1 MGVYL
6 ITGASGFL
14 GRHVLET
21 IARIQPEA
29 RCVALARNPSALI
42 SSPWFAELGAVDVIE
57 GDLAA
62 LPSLVNDPALEGLTG
77 VYHCAAEVHHG
88 RDHQERQRAI
98 NIGGTESVMALAART
113 KARVVFVSTSG
124 ASGCSL
130 DPDFAPS
137 EDAPTCDDVVGDW
150 PYYASKIEAE
160 RRARA
165 IAQQAGIELSIVRPP
180 VMLGPG
186 DHRFRSTGHIIKML
200 RGRLPF
206 LIKGGISFVDI
217 RDVAAAMVRLM
228 GLETMRPVYHLP
240 GMACSVEA
248 FFRSVGQVSG
258 AEPPKVVLPF
268 HAARALA
275 GLTKWGAL
283 RAGLEK
289 SPLPDPVVVEMARH
303 YWGLSSKYAADEL
316 LFEPRDPM
324 QTLADTVGWLR
335 ANHPELSL
343 S

>member
-1 MGVYL
+1 MSVYL
-6 ITGASGFL
+6 VTGASGFL
-14 GRHVLET
+14 GRHLLESIGRVHPTWRRIVL
-21 IARIQPEA
+21 
-29 RCVALARNPSALI
+29 VRNPADVI
-42 SSPWFAELGAVDVIE
+42 SLPWFGELGTIDVIE

-62 LPSLVNDPALEGLTG
+62 LPSLAKHPSLEGLTG
-77 VYHCAAEVHHG
+77 IYHCAAEVHHG
-88 RDHQERQRAI
+88 RDHQERQRAV
-98 NIGGTESVMALAART
+98 NIGGTESVMALAARV

-130 DPDFAPS
+130 DPEFAPS
-137 EDAPTCDDVVGDW
+137 EDAPTCEDVVGDW

-165 IAQQAGIELSIVRPP
+165 IAQQAGLELSIVRPP

-228 GLETMRPVYHLP
+228 TLPTMRPIYHLP
-240 GMACSVEA
+240 GTACSVEA
-248 FFRSVGQVSG
+248 FFRSVGRVSG

-268 HAARALA
+268 HAARVLA
-275 GLTKWGAL
+275 TLTKWGAL
-283 RAGLEK
+283 RAGLER

-303 YWGLSSKYAADEL
+303 YWGLSSNYAADEL
-316 LFEPRDPM
+316 QFIPRDPM
-324 QTLADTVGWLR
+324 QTLADTVTWLR

>member
-1 MGVYL
+1 MSVYL
-6 ITGASGFL
+6 VTGASGFL
-14 GRHVLET
+14 GRHILET
-21 IARIQPEA
+21 LARMHPTA
-29 RCVALARNPSALI
+29 KCVALVRKPSDLVHSA
-42 SSPWFAELGAVDVIE
+42 WFAELGSVPILE

-62 LPSLVNDPALEGLTG
+62 LPSLVNDAKIADLTG
-77 VYHCAAEVHHG
+77 IYHCAAEVHHG
-88 RDHQERQRAI
+88 RDHQARQRAI
-98 NIGGTESVMALAART
+98 NIGGTESVMALAARV

-130 DPDFAPS
+130 DPDSAPD
-137 EDAPTCDDVVGDW
+137 EDAPTCEDVVGGW

-165 IAQQAGIELSIVRPP
+165 IAQQAGVALSIVRPP

-206 LIKGGISFVDI
+206 VIKGGISFVDV

-228 GLETMRPVYHLP
+228 GLSTMRPVYHLP
-240 GMACSVEA
+240 GTTCSVEA

-258 AEPPKVVLPF
+258 AEPPNVVLPYRT
-268 HAARALA
+268 ARALA
-275 GLTKWGAL
+275 SATKWAAL
-283 RAGLEK
+283 RLGLQK

-303 YWGLSSKYAADEL
+303 HWGLSSKYAADEL
-316 LFEPRDPM
+316 QFVPRDPM
-324 QTLADTVGWLR
+324 QTLADTVTWLR
-335 ANHPELSL
+335 ANHPELSR